1 MRAATI
7 LLVDDNVHVRRV
19 MEIRLAGMGHT
30 VVPAATAH
38 EALAVLEGG
47 AQVDLMLTDVVMPG
61 ELSGIDLARAVAV
74 RWPTVRIL
82 LISGFP
88 GAAPGVE
95 DGPSFTILAKPV
107 RKPELERAVREAL
120 AG

>member
-1 MRAATI
+1 MSAATI
-7 LLVDDNVHVRRV
+7 LLVEDTAPVRRM
-19 MEIRLAGMGHT
+19 MEQRLAEMGHD
-30 VVPAATAH
+30 VVATATAH
-38 EALAVLEGG
+38 EALAVLESGR
-47 AQVDLMLTDVVMPG
+47 AIDLLLTDVVMPG

-74 RWPTVRIL
+74 RWPAVRIL

-88 GAAPGVE
+88 GAAPGLD
-95 DGPSFTILAKPV
+95 DGPRFTILAKPV